1 MLVLLNRV
9 SYMCIISSQAG
20 QSFLDISFANL
31 TARLPVY
38 IYIYIQ
44 TKLNMTHNPGIFKQ
58 NMN

>member
-1 MLVLLNRV
+1 
-9 SYMCIISSQAG
+9 MCIISSQAG

-38 IYIYIQ
+38 IYIQ
-44 TKLNMTHNPGIFKQ
+44 TKLNMTHNLGIFKQ